1 MRITSGPVSKS
12 LRFFDDDGKD
22 ISKSIRCCSATIIAN
37 NRDLFVKVM
46 LECNVDSIDI
56 DISDAN
62 VCRASNELG

>member
-22 ISKSIRCCSATIIAN
+22 IS
-37 NRDLFVKVM
+37 
-46 LECNVDSIDI
+46 
-56 DISDAN
+56 DAN